1 MCACPATH
9 GLSYVRDWDILVFD
23 LGVNIDSIDHGL
35 ECTSGYSFYIRIRI
49 CIICFYIFS
58 GID

>member
-1 MCACPATH
+1 MSEIGTF
-9 GLSYVRDWDILVFD
+9 SFFFD

>member
-1 MCACPATH
+1 MSEIGTF
-9 GLSYVRDWDILVFD
+9 SFFD
-23 LGVNIDSIDHGL
+23 LGVNIDIIDHWL

-49 CIICFYIFS
+49 CIICFSILS